1 MIALII
7 GIVAGLIALS
17 PAIIS
22 RRPDAKDMLDKLAPY
37 TGWVGVCLF
46 GWGVWE
52 LIDAVLNLSVLGSA
66 PIHWIFWVVMAITDF
81 LLGLL
86 LGFGLISKYALG
98 KNEMAMQKGAALR
111 QKIAPFQAILG
122 VAEIVVS
129 ALFFFL

>member
-1 MIALII
+1 MIALAI

-22 RRPDAKDMLDKLAPY
+22 RRPDARELLGKLAPY
-37 TGWVGVCLF
+37 TGWVGMCLF

-52 LIDAVLNLSVLGSA
+52 LISAVMNLGTLSSA
-66 PIHWIFWVVMAITDF
+66 PIHFIFWITMAATDF

-98 KNEMAMQKGAALR
+98 KSEVAVQKGAALR
-111 QKIAPFQAILG
+111 QKIAPFQAVLG
-122 VAEIVVS
+122 VVEIIVS
-129 ALFFFL
+129 VLFFVL

>member
-1 MIALII
+1 MIALAI

-22 RRPDAKDMLDKLAPY
+22 RRPDAKEMLGKLAPY
-37 TGWVGVCLF
+37 TGWVGMCLF

-52 LIDAVLNLSVLGSA
+52 LISAVMNLSVLTEA
-66 PIHWIFWVVMAITDF
+66 PLHFIFWVAMAVTDF

-98 KNEMAMQKGAALR
+98 KSEVALQKGAALR
-111 QKIAPFQAILG
+111 SKIAPFQAVLG
-122 VAEIVVS
+122 LVEIVVS
-129 ALFFFL
+129 VLFFVL

>member
-1 MIALII
+1 MIALAI

-22 RRPDAKDMLDKLAPY
+22 RRPDAKDLLGKLAPY
-37 TGWVGVCLF
+37 TGWVGMCLF

-52 LIDAVLNLSVLGSA
+52 LISAVMNIGVLTSA
-66 PIHWIFWVVMAITDF
+66 PVHFVFWVAMAATDF

-98 KNEMAMQKGAALR
+98 KSEIALQKGAALR
-111 QKIAPFQAILG
+111 TKIAPFQAVLG
-122 VAEIVVS
+122 IVEIAVSVA
-129 ALFFFL
+129 FFVL